1 MPVFTVSETASPGPG
16 FSTKARTRP
25 SAAGMTSPYSS
36 GSGTRVSTIVASAS
50 CSRWKARAAERS
62 RSVTPSP
69 ESTQNVSSRKSAA
82 CRMPPA
88 VPRGVR
94 SV

>member
-16 FSTKARTRP
+16 FSTKAH
-25 SAAGMTSPYSS
+25 AAIRRGDDQSVFQRIGNAREHHRRQRLVFAVESE
-36 GSGTRVSTIVASAS
+36 GGGEVEIGHAVAGEH
-50 CSRWKARAAERS
+50 AERFVEKV
-62 RSVTPSP
+62 RRLPHA
-69 ESTQNVSSRKSAA
+69 R
-82 CRMPPA
+82 PA